1 MFTCKNLYVPAPNSV
16 FNIISDASVEFKD
29 GEMNAVIGPSGC
41 GKTTL
46 IKAMLGIIPSKG
58 NICLNGKQIS
68 KSEDLIGQVGFAPQF
83 TCAYPML
90 TVEESIQSAL
100 DIAVAD
106 SRIKESRLEHI
117 LSVIGL
123 SGHRTKFVSSLS
135 GGQLRRL
142 GLGIELANAPQIMCC
157 DEVTSGL
164 DPLSENEILD
174 LLYELCKTEGKTFIC
189 IIHNLAK
196 LNYFK
201 NITVIFEGKIV
212 FSGDLPTLLS
222 YFEIDN
228 ALLLY
233 DKLNEYEISYWI
245 EKYVNYKSGSNES
258 LEETPSETHN
268 TTRPPLIS
276 QFLFLIARRYK
287 LFFRDTTYLALT
299 MLITFGFPLIV
310 VIFAIGG
317 LPQIETLSL
326 ERNLGAIE
334 EIKRALEVQL
344 TTANT
349 SSLVTGL
356 ILFQVILLALMGAN
370 TSAREIAS
378 ERNLYEK
385 ERLIGL
391 KPTAYILS
399 KITFVSSIAII
410 QGIWMCGFVKLV
422 CKFPGSFIEQASI
435 LALACLAITL
445 ICLAFSAIISSPDKA
460 NTLSIYLVGFQL
472 PLSGIVLALPVLLKW
487 CCRPFIAIYWGWAG
501 YMVAMKDS
509 PIYDA
514 YMQTT
519 QSTTYIPSLETCAI
533 ALIGQAICAVV
544 IVVWGCKRKI
554 WN

>member
-1 MFTCKNLYVPAPNSV
+1 MFTCKNLYVPAPNSA
-16 FNIISDASVEFKD
+16 FNIISDASVDFED

-46 IKAMLGIIPSKG
+46 VKAMLGIIPSTGK
-58 NICLNGKQIS
+58 ISLNGKQIS
-68 KSEDLIGQVGFAPQF
+68 KTEDLIGQIGFAPQF

-100 DIAVAD
+100 DISVAD
-106 SRIKESRLEHI
+106 SHIKKSRLEHI
-117 LSVIGL
+117 LGVIGL
-123 SGHRTKFVSSLS
+123 SEHRTKLVSSLS

-142 GLGIELANAPQIMCC
+142 GLGIELANNPQIMCC

-164 DPLSENEILD
+164 DPLSENAILD
-174 LLYELCKTEGKTFIC
+174 LLSDLCKTEGKTFIC

-201 NITVIFEGKIV
+201 NITVIFEGEIV
-212 FSGDLPTLLS
+212 FRGDLPALLS

-233 DKLNEYEISYWI
+233 DKLNEYEISYWR
-245 EKYVNYKSGSNES
+245 EKYENYKSDKS
-258 LEETPSETHN
+258 LEVTLSETQN
-268 TTRPPLIS
+268 TTRPSLIS
-276 QFLFLIARRYK
+276 QFLFLLARRYK
-287 LFFRDTTYLALT
+287 LFFRDTTYLTLT

-317 LPQIETLSL
+317 LPQIETLAL

-334 EIKRALEVQL
+334 EIKRALEVQM

-370 TSAREIAS
+370 TSAREIAA

-391 KPTAYILS
+391 KPVAYVLS
-399 KITFVSSIAII
+399 KITFVSSIAIF
-410 QGIWMCGFVKLV
+410 QGIWMCGFVKLI

-435 LALACLAITL
+435 LALVCLAMTL
-445 ICLAFSAIISSPDKA
+445 ICLAFSAILSSPDKA

-472 PLSGIVLALPVLLKW
+472 PLSGIVLALPIILKW
-487 CCRPFIAIYWGWAG
+487 CCRPFITIYWGWAG
-501 YMVAMKDS
+501 YMAAMKDS

-514 YMQTT
+514 YMQTM
-519 QSTTYIPSLETCAI
+519 QSTTYIPSLNTCATAFMIQTIFAIVLI
-533 ALIGQAICAVV
+533 A
-544 IVVWGCKRKI
+544 WGCKRKI